1 MRKNLMYLMEP
12 VRKSQQYTIKEL
24 SVKSQ
29 LRTDFYEKGLYSV
42 NFSINKIGIYIYIFK
57 IHVRLILAYWKIEM
71 GILYPLHA

>member
-12 VRKSQQYTIKEL
+12 IRKSQQYAIKEL

-42 NFSINKIGIYIYIFK
+42 NFSDNEIGTYIYFLK
-57 IHVRLILAYWKIEM
+57 IHVRLILA
-71 GILYPLHA
+71 